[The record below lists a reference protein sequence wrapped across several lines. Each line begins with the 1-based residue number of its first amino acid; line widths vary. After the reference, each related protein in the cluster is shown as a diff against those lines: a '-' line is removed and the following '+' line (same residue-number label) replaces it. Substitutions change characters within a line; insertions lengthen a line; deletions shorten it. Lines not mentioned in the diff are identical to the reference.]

1 MKDAHEEEKT
11 LKKRLLG
18 EVIDLCKIFLI
29 CYGIVFLIT
38 TFLCK
43 PVRVQGESMY
53 PTLLD
58 GEIGVMNVF
67 GAKFGEVSR
76 YDIVVVHNEE
86 KNEDWVKRVIGLPGD
101 TISCENDVLY
111 INGEA
116 QEQTFL
122 DQQYV
127 DKVTRS
133 GEIPFTDNFGPI
145 TLADDEYF
153 LMGDNRPR
161 SYDSRNLY
169 GVQKFTKGDLRGRGI
184 MIVYPFDKMKI
195 LSN

>member
-1 MKDAHEEEKT
+1 MKDAHEEKKT
-11 LKKRLLG
+11 LKKRLLD

-58 GEIGVMNVF
+58 GEIGIMNVF

-76 YDIVVVHNEE
+76 YDIVVVHNEG

-133 GEIPFTDNFGPI
+133 GEILFTEDFGPI

-169 GVQKFTKGDLRGRGI
+169 GEQKFTKDDLRGRGI